1 VSMILT
7 LNAGSS
13 SLKFAL
19 FDVRDDLCLSLR
31 GEVESV
37 TSAPHLTARDAT
49 GAVLADRVWP
59 AHVQLSAAD
68 VLDAVLSMAEQRSV
82 GAIAGI
88 GHRVVHGGS
97 AHVTPE
103 LVTPA
108 LMADLKALTPLD
120 PLHMPA
126 SLEAIRA
133 MEMARPHLTQIACF
147 DTAFHQAIPREAAEF
162 ALPRDV
168 TKAGVRR
175 YGFHGLSYE
184 YVAGKVAATAPALF
198 AGRVVVAHLGAGASL
213 CALKGGVSIA
223 TTTGFCTLD
232 GLVMATRCG
241 VLDPGVV
248 FYLARQG
255 QSLDAIEDMLYRR
268 SGLLGASGVSGDVRV
283 LLASDDPHAREA
295 LDLFTYRVAVDI
307 GAMTIALG
315 GIDGLVFTA
324 GIGAHAS
331 EIRRAICDRLSCL
344 GVTLDAA
351 RNAAGAPFIS
361 ADGSAVKVCIIA
373 TNEEAMIAR
382 HTAALLCRVNE
393 RNAQ

>member
-1 VSMILT
+1 
-7 LNAGSS
+7 
-13 SLKFAL
+13 
-19 FDVRDDLCLSLR
+19 
-31 GEVESV
+31 
-37 TSAPHLTARDAT
+37 
-49 GAVLADRVWP
+49 
-59 AHVQLSAAD
+59 
-68 VLDAVLSMAEQRSV
+68 
-82 GAIAGI
+82 
-88 GHRVVHGGS
+88 
-97 AHVTPE
+97 
-103 LVTPA
+103 
-108 LMADLKALTPLD
+108 
-120 PLHMPA
+120 
-126 SLEAIRA
+126 
-133 MEMARPHLTQIACF
+133 
-147 DTAFHQAIPREAAEF
+147 
-162 ALPRDV
+162 
-168 TKAGVRR
+168 
-175 YGFHGLSYE
+175 
-184 YVAGKVAATAPALF
+184 
-198 AGRVVVAHLGAGASL
+198 
-213 CALKGGVSIA
+213 
-223 TTTGFCTLD
+223 
-232 GLVMATRCG
+232 
-241 VLDPGVV
+241 
-248 FYLARQG
+248 
-255 QSLDAIEDMLYRR
+255 MLYRR